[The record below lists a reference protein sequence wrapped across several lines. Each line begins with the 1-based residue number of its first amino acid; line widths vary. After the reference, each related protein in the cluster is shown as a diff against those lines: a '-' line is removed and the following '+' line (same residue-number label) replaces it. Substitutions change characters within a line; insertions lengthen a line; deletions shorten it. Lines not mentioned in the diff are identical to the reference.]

1 MIKNNKWKLIVSSL
15 IILLPMLIAVV
26 AGDILPEEI
35 AVHWGIDGE
44 ADGYMG
50 ATVIFLVLPL
60 VLLAVHWLCM
70 LLSSLVDKNVTQNKK
85 AMGVVFWILPCI
97 SLLVCGS
104 IFSMALGHGESPYST
119 VIALIAVVFI
129 VIGNYLPKTTRNVTL
144 GIKVKWALMS
154 DENWN
159 ATHRFSGKLYVA
171 TGLLTLL
178 ALFLP
183 DQAFPLVALVIILV
197 AALLPVLY
205 SYVFYRKQLV
215 AGTVSHESGEA
226 AYGELVKN
234 KKAAVAVTVVMITL
248 LLTVLP
254 FIMLGGSIETTLQE
268 DALKVEATFW
278 EDLWLR
284 YEDIDSVE
292 YREDGVS
299 GERIIGYG
307 SAKLLLGTFRNEEF
321 GTYTRYTYGADQPC
335 IVMTIGARKI
345 VLGAESEEALRAIYE
360 RICVEIAAE

>member
-50 ATVIFLVLPL
+50 ATVIFWVLPL
-60 VLLAVHWLCM
+60 ILLAVHWLCM

-85 AMGVVFWILPCI
+85 AMEVVFWILPCI

-129 VIGNYLPKTTRNVTL
+129 VIGNYLPKTTRNVTM

-183 DQAFPLVALVIILV
+183 DKAFPFVAVSIHV
-197 AALLPVLY
+197 VKKRV
-205 SYVFYRKQLV
+205 VFVQTMQKQLFLHRLRPIV
-215 AGTVSHESGEA
+215 VQAAFSRFAQNFRHLRQRAASTVKITVHIHS
-226 AYGELVKN
+226 KN
-234 KKAAVAVTVVMITL
+234 GGNAVVQRQRRRV
-248 LLTVLP
+248 
-254 FIMLGGSIETTLQE
+254 
-268 DALKVEATFW
+268 
-278 EDLWLR
+278 
-284 YEDIDSVE
+284 
-292 YREDGVS
+292 
-299 GERIIGYG
+299 
-307 SAKLLLGTFRNEEF
+307 
-321 GTYTRYTYGADQPC
+321 
-335 IVMTIGARKI
+335 
-345 VLGAESEEALRAIYE
+345 
-360 RICVEIAAE
+360 